1 MEGNGSTTQNR
12 EQEVISIEQC
22 AAAIP
27 LKKTKNGDASGRK
40 KRGHKSNAINSKK
53 SSVISS
59 KEVKIDKSQSQ
70 KRKQD
75 IRMSSTESDSESDCD
90 EIYKFYYIHKLIKT
104 EFRTKFDK
112 LRSPKKKTI
121 AEEMVQEDFESL
133 NDNFLKFDHSDIK
146 KYFEKNAWSLVEKII
161 AEKQNHTVSSAEI
174 DVIFCVCLTC
184 CYSSFNPS
192 SFTRL
197 LL

>member
-1 MEGNGSTTQNR
+1 M
-12 EQEVISIEQC
+12 SIDSSFKIGKMTNLSQL
-22 AAAIP
+22 I
-27 LKKTKNGDASGRK
+27 KTKNGGASGRK

-75 IRMSSTESDSESDCD
+75 IRMSSTESNSESDCD
-90 EIYKFYYIHKLIKT
+90 EIDKFYYIHKLIKP

-112 LRSPKKKTI
+112 LRSSKKKTFT
-121 AEEMVQEDFESL
+121 EEMVQEDFESL
-133 NDNFLKFDHSDIK
+133 NDNFLEFDHSDIK

-161 AEKQNHTVSSAEI
+161 AEKQNHSRCSI
-174 DVIFCVCLTC
+174 SNLFCYQSCIC
-184 CYSSFNPS
+184 CSMCSYWYHCECAGISTYFKKSI
-192 SFTRL
+192 
-197 LL
+197 